1 MRRKNQFYAKRWNIA
16 FFLGLALII
25 LAFLNVVRLLKNP
38 AALFIPRWL
47 IDFMNSGFSSLIL
60 FSVGLLFLLIARNRY
75 RKYLGI
81 IRRRKAMA
89 ARSAREAQI
98 RTGPAVAAIG
108 GGTGLST
115 ILRGLKNI
123 TYNASAIVTVTD
135 DGGSSGRIV
144 SGSDAL
150 PPGDIRNCLV
160 ALSPREGTLEQ
171 LFNYRLENPAE
182 LRGHCLGNLLIS
194 GLAEKEGDMA
204 AAVWEIGRILN
215 IRGKVIPVTMDKVI
229 LTAKMSDGSL
239 LKGETTIVQDPRP
252 IREVAL
258 EPACTKVNSDAI
270 DAIMEADIILLGPG
284 SLYTSIIPNLLVPGI
299 IEALIQSPAPVYYV
313 ANMMTQAGET
323 DGYCLSDH
331 INAIVGLWP
340 EPFLDGVIV
349 NTAGISREML
359 EKYRAQGLDQV
370 ENDAQ
375 AIRKLRLKYVGLPLV
390 KEEKIVKHDADVLAD
405 FIARGRF

>member
-123 TYNASAIVTVTD
+123 TYMPVPLSPLQTTAAALAVLSAAAMLCLPAISAIVWWPYLPGKEPWSSYLITV
-135 DGGSSGRIV
+135 
-144 SGSDAL
+144 
-150 PPGDIRNCLV
+150 
-160 ALSPREGTLEQ
+160 
-171 LFNYRLENPAE
+171 
-182 LRGHCLGNLLIS
+182 
-194 GLAEKEGDMA
+194 
-204 AAVWEIGRILN
+204 
-215 IRGKVIPVTMDKVI
+215 
-229 LTAKMSDGSL
+229 
-239 LKGETTIVQDPRP
+239 
-252 IREVAL
+252 
-258 EPACTKVNSDAI
+258 
-270 DAIMEADIILLGPG
+270 
-284 SLYTSIIPNLLVPGI
+284 
-299 IEALIQSPAPVYYV
+299 
-313 ANMMTQAGET
+313 
-323 DGYCLSDH
+323 
-331 INAIVGLWP
+331 
-340 EPFLDGVIV
+340 
-349 NTAGISREML
+349 
-359 EKYRAQGLDQV
+359 
-370 ENDAQ
+370 
-375 AIRKLRLKYVGLPLV
+375 
-390 KEEKIVKHDADVLAD
+390 
-405 FIARGRF
+405 